1 MIAISGLCLI
11 ALMSIA
17 VLTVPYSHA
26 TSTYNVNAIRDPGF
40 EDTNPTSLCTDPS
53 RCTWVGDLYDD
64 GNYQSTITLDNN
76 QALTGLQS
84 AKLDVSQNATAIKTN
99 TTTAG
104 FLHITMYQTQENS
117 TMNTVSNVTDRPD
130 SFSIW
135 FYIQPKASGF
145 SMFEIRIRS
154 YSSSELDYFFVNP
167 ILGNPAS
174 NSTNNSEGGTP
185 TKGYLL
191 PTPPIGQWVHLQ
203 RNLYQDWTTPMILPN
218 RSYAPGLRLDDSIQR
233 IEFDALFSINNPT
246 TGAILAE
253 TVWIDNVVLY
263 HNSIYP
269 PPLPPPSNYWAAFN
283 FEDINGNNVTN
294 LVQWRLFN
302 STGLEV
308 VGYTRGDASLTLEP
322 YTVAVYYPVTTG
334 QNPEPY
340 QIFTQRITTLNSTI
354 VLPLEMFPLTI
365 SPWSYVAFNNTLAAQ
380 NLRIK
385 TQNITT
391 LSFEVLGNKAPT
403 LIIVGVR
410 SSPIVVIGND
420 NDPKSLPWSYDP
432 NLSVVRIPTPTL
444 GNFSIFLT
452 APVLVPR
459 IAFQDI
465 TGAPVTDSITWKVF
479 DAQGNYVTSQPGS
492 YLETGL
498 YTFRAYYDGYLL
510 YSSPLTTT
518 PTTIRLEMVRIGAQG
533 AGYIALNATA
543 KSITITNMASQLQFT
558 IDGQGPFLIVIKVPS
573 RPITLEREGV
583 AITDWTYNA
592 TTNTLAIQTAQ
603 AGTFTVIYSVN
614 TSISPL
620 LLGEIVGGVLI
631 AASVTVGIF
640 LLRRKNRPAMTTDNF
655 STQVPKQVD
664 KPKVKRGSKKGLTRT
679 FSGS

>member
-1 MIAISGLCLI
+1 M
-11 ALMSIA
+11 
-17 VLTVPYSHA
+17 
-26 TSTYNVNAIRDPGF
+26 
-40 EDTNPTSLCTDPS
+40 
-53 RCTWVGDLYDD
+53 
-64 GNYQSTITLDNN
+64 
-76 QALTGLQS
+76 TGLQS

-269 PPLPPPSNYWAAFN
+269 PPLPPPSNYSAAFN

-302 STGLEV
+302 STGQEV
-308 VGYTRGDASLTLEP
+308 VGYTPGDASLTLEP

-340 QIFTQRITTLNSTI
+340 RILTQRITTLNSTT
-354 VLPLEMFPLTI
+354 VLALEMFPLTI

-385 TQNITT
+385 TQNVTT
-391 LSFEVLGNKAPT
+391 LSFEVLGNQAPI

-410 SSPIVVIGND
+410 SSPVVVIGND

-432 NLSVVRIPTPTL
+432 TLSVVRIPTPTL

-465 TGAPVTDSITWKVF
+465 TGAPVTDNITWKVF

-498 YTFRAYYDGYLL
+498 YTFQAYYDGYLL
-510 YSSPLTTT
+510 YTSPLATT
-518 PTTIRLEMVRIGAQG
+518 PTTIRLEMVRTGVRG
-533 AGYIALNATA
+533 SNYIALNTTA
-543 KSITITNMASQLQFT
+543 KSISVSGTASQLQFT
-558 IDGQGPFLIVIKVPS
+558 IDGQGPFLVVVNVPF
-573 RPITLEREGV
+573 RPITVERDGV
-583 AITDWTYNA
+583 AITNWTYNA

-603 AGTFTVIYSVN
+603 AGTFTLIYSTN
-614 TSISPL
+614 ASISPV
-620 LLGEIVGGVLI
+620 LLGEIIGGVLLV
-631 AASVTVGIF
+631 AAVMVGIS
-640 LLRRKNRPAMTTDNF
+640 LLRRKKGPARTTVNIG
-655 STQVPKQVD
+655 TQVPKQID
-664 KPKVKRGSKKGLTRT
+664 KPKPKREVEKRSTGNS
-679 FSGS
+679 SGT